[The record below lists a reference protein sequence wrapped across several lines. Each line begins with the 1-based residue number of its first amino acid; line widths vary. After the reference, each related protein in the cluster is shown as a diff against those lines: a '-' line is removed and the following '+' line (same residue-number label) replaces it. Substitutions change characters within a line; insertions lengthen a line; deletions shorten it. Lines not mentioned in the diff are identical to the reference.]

1 MTATE
6 IQSILTV
13 QGDPTKAEH
22 AQKFFK
28 TGPGEY
34 GEGDVFRGIRVP
46 ELRKT
51 ARSFRKLPLSEA
63 LVLLHSPYHEDR
75 FVALCILVHLYEAG
89 ARDEVYRAY
98 LEHTHL
104 VNNWDLVD
112 TSVHKIVGHYLL
124 TRVRR
129 PLYTLAVSRS
139 LWERRM
145 AIIATYRFIRH
156 DQFSDTLALSAILLE
171 DAHDLIHKAVGW
183 MLREVGKRDEQ
194 LLVDFLGL
202 HYHNMPR
209 TMLRYA
215 IERFDKVR
223 RRSYIEGIIAPAHGL
238 VAPWQAYRAVME
250 ADRRLRSF
258 HLKTPLLKASAI
270 SREAGADIRL
280 KQEHLQQTGSF
291 KVRGALSKLLS
302 LNSTNTPIVAASTGN
317 HGLAVAHAMSE
328 LGCTGTIFLPENAD
342 AYKVAALREYGVD
355 LKFVG
360 QDGVEAERAA
370 REVAEL
376 NGHEFVSPYNDWAVI
391 GGQGI
396 VGLEILAELTS
407 VSHVFA
413 AVGGGGL
420 IAGVAAVMK
429 AHNPEVQVVGCSP
442 QASPVMH
449 ESVRAGR
456 IVNWPAATTLSD
468 GTAGGIEPGAIT
480 FTLCKQLVDTW
491 ITVTEEEIASAMR
504 RLYHDYDLM
513 VEGSAGVAMA
523 GLLKTKR
530 VLAGQCVA
538 VILCGGNIKPVRFE
552 SIVQDAGHPA

>member
-1 MTATE
+1 MTAAE
-6 IQSILTV
+6 IQSVLTV
-13 QGDPTKAEH
+13 LEDPTKAAH

-46 ELRKT
+46 VLRKT

-89 ARDEVYRAY
+89 YRDEVYRAY

-104 VNNWDLVD
+104 INNWDLVD
-112 TSVHKIVGHYLL
+112 TSVHKIVGHFLL

-129 PLYTLAVSRS
+129 PLYILAVSRS

-171 DAHDLIHKAVGW
+171 DTHDLIHKAVGW

-202 HYHNMPR
+202 HYRKMPR

-215 IERFDKVR
+215 IERFEKSR
-223 RRSYIEGIIAPAHGL
+223 RRAYIEGTIPPVGESF
-238 VAPWQAYRAVME
+238 APWQAYRAVME

-270 SREAGADIRL
+270 SREAGADVCL

-291 KVRGALSKLLS
+291 KVRGALNKLLS
-302 LNSTNTPIVAASTGN
+302 LNSTTTPIVAASTGN

-328 LGCTGTIFLPENAD
+328 LGHTGTIFLPENAD
-342 AYKVAALREYGVD
+342 AYKVAALREYGVT
-355 LKFVG
+355 LTLVG

-370 REVAEL
+370 REVAKL

-429 AHNPEVQVVGCSP
+429 AHNPEVHIVGCSP
-442 QASPVMH
+442 QGSPVMH
-449 ESVRAGR
+449 ESVYAGR
-456 IVNWPAATTLSD
+456 IVDLPTAPTLSD

-480 FTLCKQLVDTW
+480 FALCRQLVDTW
-491 ITVTEEEIASAMR
+491 ITVTEGEIAAAMQ
-504 RLYHDYDLM
+504 RLFHHHELT
-513 VEGSAGVAMA
+513 VEGAAGVAMA
-523 GLLKTKR
+523 GLFKMNQDLADKR
-530 VLAGQCVA
+530 VA
-538 VILCGGNIKPVRFE
+538 VILCGGNIEPQKFE
-552 SIVQDAGHPA
+552 SVIMDSSG